1 MLSGH
6 FWPAKGSREVRRCSA
21 APRPSCAPTR
31 RVLFSLIAVIVG
43 CGSEATA
50 GLPAFVGTDVCA
62 SCHLAEAEQW
72 RGSHHDLAMQDA
84 TPETVLGDFGGAR
97 QEGSE
102 AIWTFSRR
110 DGAYFARAEGTGRA
124 PDAQQAP
131 LDHLVAYTFGVFPLQ
146 QYLVGFPDGRY
157 QVLPIAWDSRPA
169 AEGGQRWF
177 DVRAEVVAQHP
188 FPADHRA
195 DSPAADP
202 AQHWTGPDLTWN
214 SMCAECHSTA
224 LEKNYSP
231 ARNSFSTLWAE
242 LDVSCEACHGPGSEH
257 VEWAE
262 AAGSGSPRPVTTP
275 GRTSRGLLVHFEPH
289 DPAAWTLDPA
299 TGTARPRGE
308 PDRDGQLDACGRCHS
323 RRTAITTRY
332 MHGEPLLDTHQ
343 PALLEDGLYFA
354 DGQIREEVYVWG
366 SFVQSA
372 MYRAGVS
379 CNACHDAHSLEV
391 RGEGNAVCT
400 GCHAPARFDEVVHH
414 FHEAGTD
421 GALCVSCHMPARTY
435 MGVDARRDHSFRV
448 PDPAVAEAV
457 GAPDPCTTCHAG
469 MTGAEAAAEIAS
481 RLDGVPIR
489 RTEHHAEAIAT
500 ARQGDPRS
508 LPGLYALLQDPR
520 APAITRATALTLLG
534 ADRNPERA
542 AAVQRGVRDP
552 DPIVRMGALRGI
564 RLAPGP
570 ELAAIAVP
578 LLEDSVRAVRLA
590 AVEAVPTS
598 ALQSAAI
605 AGETSRGANSRA
617 DPGTNLESPLRVE
630 GRSPV
635 AEYREAQLASAE
647 RPEAQLNLAWLAL
660 ALGAP
665 AEAEEA
671 VETAI
676 ALDPAFVPAY
686 VNLADLYFRTGR
698 DPEGEP
704 LLRSAIERSPGSADA
719 HHALGLLLIRN
730 GRTDEAMPLLQ
741 RAAELE
747 TPGTRY
753 AYVYAVAL
761 QSAGDTAT
769 ARAVLER
776 TLERRP
782 LDRDVLLAMAVLHRD
797 GGRTAEALRYARALA
812 NAHPFDPAG
821 PALIAELE
829 R

>member
-1 MLSGH
+1 M
-6 FWPAKGSREVRRCSA
+6 RRSA
-21 APRPSCAPTR
+21 APRPACAPTHR
-31 RVLFSLIAVIVG
+31 LLFSLIAAIVG
-43 CGSEATA
+43 CGDEATA
-50 GLPAFVGTDVCA
+50 GLPDFVGTDVCA
-62 SCHLAEAEQW
+62 TCHLAEAEQW

-84 TPETVLGDFGGAR
+84 TPETVLGDFGGTRHESTGA
-97 QEGSE
+97 
-102 AIWTFSRR
+102 AWTLSRT

-124 PDAQQAP
+124 PDALQAP
-131 LDHLVAYTFGVFPLQ
+131 LDHLVSYTFGVFPLQ
-146 QYLVGFPDGRY
+146 QYLVRLPGGRY
-157 QVLPIAWDSRPA
+157 QMLPIAWDSRPA

-177 DVRAEVVAQHP
+177 DVRAEEDAQHR
-188 FPADHRA
+188 FAADDRA
-195 DSPAADP
+195 DPPAADP

-214 SMCAECHSTA
+214 SMCAACHSTG
-224 LEKNYSP
+224 LMKNYLP
-231 ARNSFSTLWAE
+231 ATDSFSTEWAE

-257 VEWAE
+257 VRWAE
-262 AAGSGSPRPVTTP
+262 AVGADSSLPPAPEGARD
-275 GRTSRGLLVHFEPH
+275 RGLLVHFEPH
-289 DPAAWTLDPA
+289 DPTAWTPDPS
-299 TGTARPRGE
+299 TGTALPREE

-332 MHGEPLLDTHQ
+332 RHGEPLLDTHQ

-379 CNACHDAHSLEV
+379 CNDCHDAHSLEV

-400 GCHAPARFDEVVHH
+400 GCHAPARFDAVGHH
-414 FHEAGTD
+414 FHEAGTE

-489 RTEHHAEAIAT
+489 RTEHHAEAIAA
-500 ARQGDPRS
+500 ARQDDPRS
-508 LPGLYALLQDPR
+508 LPGLYAVLHDPK

-534 ADRNPERA
+534 ANRSPQRA
-542 AAVQRGVRDP
+542 AAVRRGVRDP

-564 RLAPGP
+564 RLAPWP
-570 ELAAIAVP
+570 ELAAIAVT
-578 LLEDSVRAVRLA
+578 LLEDSVRTVRLA
-590 AVEAVPTS
+590 AVEAVPMS
-598 ALQSAAI
+598 ALRSAAI
-605 AGETSRGANSRA
+605 AGKATRGANSGA
-617 DPGTNLESPLRVE
+617 DPVTNSESPLRAE

-671 VETAI
+671 LETAI

-698 DPEGEP
+698 DPDGEL
-704 LLRSAIERSPGSADA
+704 LLRSAIELSPGSADA
-719 HHALGLLLIRN
+719 RHALGLLLIRN

-747 TPGTRY
+747 VPGTRY
-753 AYVYAVAL
+753 SYVYAVAL

-769 ARAVLER
+769 ARAVLEQ

-782 LDRDVLLAMAVLHRD
+782 LDRDVLLAVAVLHRD

>member
-1 MLSGH
+1 M
-6 FWPAKGSREVRRCSA
+6 
-21 APRPSCAPTR
+21 PT
-31 RVLFSLIAVIVG
+31 
-43 CGSEATA
+43 
-50 GLPAFVGTDVCA
+50 FVGAAVCA
-62 SCHLAEAEQW
+62 SCHPTEAALW
-72 RGSHHDLAMQDA
+72 RGSHHDLAMQEA
-84 TPETVLGDFGGAR
+84 TPESVLGDFGGAR
-97 QEGSE
+97 FEGGGV
-102 AIWTFSRR
+102 AWTFMRG
-110 DGAYFARAEGTGRA
+110 DGAFIASAEGEQ
-124 PDAQQAP
+124 DARI
-131 LDHLVAYTFGVFPLQ
+131 DHRVAYTFGVFPLQ
-146 QYLVGFPDGRY
+146 QYLVEFAGGRY
-157 QVLPIAWDSRPA
+157 QVPPTAWDSRPA
-169 AEGGQRWF
+169 DQGGQRWF
-177 DVRAEVVAQHP
+177 DVGAGQVG
-188 FPADHRA
+188 
-195 DSPAADP
+195 AARP
-202 AQHWTGPDLTWN
+202 EAGTGAGAVPIGNRRSRHWTGPDLTWN
-214 SMCAECHSTA
+214 SMCGECHSTG
-224 LEKNYSP
+224 LEKNYAP
-231 ARNSFSTLWAE
+231 ATKSFSTEWAE
-242 LDVSCEACHGPGSEH
+242 PDVACEACHGPGSEH
-257 VEWAE
+257 VGWAE
-262 AAGSGSPRPVTTP
+262 AVGADSSLPPAAVGARD
-275 GRTSRGLLVHFEPH
+275 RGLLVHFEPH
-289 DPAAWTLDPA
+289 DPAAWTPDTS
-299 TGTARPRGE
+299 TGTALPRDE
-308 PDRDGQLDACGRCHS
+308 PDRDGQMDACGRCHS

-332 MHGEPLLDTHQ
+332 RHGEPLLDTHQ

-372 MYRAGVS
+372 MYQAGVS
-379 CNACHDAHSLEV
+379 CNDCHDAHSLEV

-400 GCHAPARFDEVVHH
+400 GCHAPARFDAAGHH
-414 FHEAGTD
+414 FHEAGTE

-457 GAPDPCTTCHAG
+457 GAPDPCTTCHSG

-481 RLDGVPIR
+481 RMADVPIR
-489 RTEHHAEAIAT
+489 RTKHHAEAIAA

-508 LPGLYALLQDPR
+508 LPGLYALLRDPK

-534 ADRNPERA
+534 ADLNPERA
-542 AAVQRGVRDP
+542 AAVQRGVREP
-552 DPIVRMGALRGI
+552 DPLVRIGALRGI
-564 RLAPGP
+564 RLAPTP

-578 LLEDSVRAVRLA
+578 LLADSVRAVRLA
-590 AVEAVPTS
+590 AVEAVPMS
-598 ALQSAAI
+598 ALRSAAM
-605 AGETSRGANSRA
+605 AGETSRDANSRA

-630 GRSPV
+630 GRGPV

-660 ALGAP
+660 ALGAT

-671 VETAI
+671 LETAI

-698 DPEGEP
+698 DPDGEL
-704 LLRSAIERSPGSADA
+704 LLRSTIELSPGSADA
-719 HHALGLLLIRN
+719 RHALGLLLIRN

-747 TPGTRY
+747 APGTRY

-782 LDRDVLLAMAVLHRD
+782 LDRDVLLALAVLHRD
-797 GGRTAEALRYARALA
+797 GGRAAEALRYARALA
-812 NAHPFDPAG
+812 NAHPFDPTG